1 MYFSLFRS
9 GKNVNTGLPHCKSQ
23 KTVKKMIMSD
33 SETMKLK
40 LKEQI
45 LKEDRPIVLVL
56 GEYFVQP
63 S

>member
-1 MYFSLFRS
+1 M
-9 GKNVNTGLPHCKSQ
+9 NTGLPHCKSQ